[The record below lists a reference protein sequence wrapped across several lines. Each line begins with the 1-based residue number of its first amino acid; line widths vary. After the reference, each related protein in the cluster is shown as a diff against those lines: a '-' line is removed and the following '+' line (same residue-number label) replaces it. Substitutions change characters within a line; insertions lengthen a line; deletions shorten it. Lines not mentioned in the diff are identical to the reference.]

1 MPNVTAIASD
11 WVAQLDPPRCRE
23 LFRLLARNEIGQA
36 ERALGNVLCQRVS
49 LSDDDL
55 REAVMD
61 ELERRMAPDQPDD
74 ADVTT
79 LFPTADVGDRDLREE
94 DLTEEASR
102 R

>member
-1 MPNVTAIASD
+1 MPNIAAIASD
-11 WVAQLDPPRCRE
+11 WVAQLDPQRCRE

-36 ERALGNVLCQRVS
+36 ERVLGNVLCQRAS
-49 LSDDDL
+49 LTEDDL

-61 ELERRMAPDQPDD
+61 ELERRMAPEHAGD

-79 LFPTADVGDRDLREE
+79 LFPTADLGDRDLREE
-94 DLTEEASR
+94 DQTEEHSR